1 MAELAYAA
9 DLKSAD
15 LTVLRVRVPSSVLI
29 INSSGG
35 ETTMDTRKENEER
48 KTKKEATH
56 YWPTRLRV
64 DGHPVWILLTDAEV
78 RRAARR
84 AENNPED
91 VPGLWERIRLVFGL

>member
-1 MAELAYAA
+1 VAELAYAA

-29 INSSGG
+29 INSSGD
-35 ETTMDTRKENEER
+35 TNMDTRKENEER

-64 DGHPVWILLTDAEV
+64 DGQTVWILLTDAEV
-78 RRAARR
+78 GRAVRR